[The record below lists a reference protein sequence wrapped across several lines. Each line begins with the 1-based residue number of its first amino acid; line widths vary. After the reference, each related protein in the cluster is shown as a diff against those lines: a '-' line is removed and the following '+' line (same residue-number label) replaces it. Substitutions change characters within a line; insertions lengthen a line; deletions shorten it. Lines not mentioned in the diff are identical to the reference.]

1 MTNTKGVQM
10 TKQELVDLII
20 KEDLAYRK
28 GDPIVSDPTFE
39 LHMQMLREMDPNHW
53 ILQKSGRISQPI
65 GTKVKHPIY
74 PIETIKTRIKAF
86 NLLKE
91 FEKIPSKTLAYEPKY
106 DGGSAIVYYT
116 KGVMDRILTGSEE
129 YDGVD
134 VTENLKHAVPTI
146 LPMPLTIAIGGEYI
160 ITNEDFEETFKPLGK
175 ANARN
180 AATGLIQ
187 SEHVDKELVKK
198 LRFIACYV
206 IGIDFENSMMEYQPM
221 TFVELPELSFTKLG
235 FEEVPKVYLTRDAF
249 LEMAKDFVNMN
260 SKLFKLKDGKTFLYD
275 GLVIKDYRYKTKA
288 KCGNWSLLDL
298 TTEIAYKF
306 EEESALTKI
315 EGIEYNMSR
324 TGRLVPT
331 LLVKPTV
338 LSGVTIRRVTGNNI
352 SFIKDKKAGVGAQV
366 RIVRSNEV
374 IPKLEEVI
382 IPSGNFNIPTRCEYC
397 GSELT
402 VQGVDLVCT
411 NLHCQA
417 KTVEMIY
424 RLLEI
429 VMDTKRIDGIGREL
443 IDKLLEEGRVDSFE
457 DFIEWFYNDDIF
469 HITEFAFGLHTK
481 TCEKFDN
488 VISEIKDYVPTIS
501 QVLLIANIPSIGDKV
516 ARNFNNVLP
525 IQFVQ
530 VFRDNLPLPKE
541 WDQFTVNYL
550 NLGNLDLYRDRVN
563 QVLQFFGWQLQGA
576 VKIQKEVKV
585 AVTGSVSIPRDRWFK
600 EMSGY
605 GIIESGVSKGTQY
618 LVCNNPSNS
627 SKFEKAK
634 KLGIK
639 IISEEDF
646 YTELGI
652 PGV

>member
-1 MTNTKGVQM
+1 
-10 TKQELVDLII
+10 
-20 KEDLAYRK
+20 
-28 GDPIVSDPTFE
+28 
-39 LHMQMLREMDPNHW
+39 
-53 ILQKSGRISQPI
+53 
-65 GTKVKHPIY
+65 
-74 PIETIKTRIKAF
+74 
-86 NLLKE
+86 
-91 FEKIPSKTLAYEPKY
+91 
-106 DGGSAIVYYT
+106 
-116 KGVMDRILTGSEE
+116 
-129 YDGVD
+129 
-134 VTENLKHAVPTI
+134 
-146 LPMPLTIAIGGEYI
+146 
-160 ITNEDFEETFKPLGK
+160 
-175 ANARN
+175 
-180 AATGLIQ
+180 
-187 SEHVDKELVKK
+187 
-198 LRFIACYV
+198 
-206 IGIDFENSMMEYQPM
+206 
-221 TFVELPELSFTKLG
+221 
-235 FEEVPKVYLTRDAF
+235 
-249 LEMAKDFVNMN
+249 
-260 SKLFKLKDGKTFLYD
+260 
-275 GLVIKDYRYKTKA
+275 
-288 KCGNWSLLDL
+288 
-298 TTEIAYKF
+298 
-306 EEESALTKI
+306 
-315 EGIEYNMSR
+315 
-324 TGRLVPT
+324 
-331 LLVKPTV
+331 
-338 LSGVTIRRVTGNNI
+338 
-352 SFIKDKKAGVGAQV
+352 
-366 RIVRSNEV
+366 
-374 IPKLEEVI
+374 
-382 IPSGNFNIPTRCEYC
+382 
-397 GSELT
+397 
-402 VQGVDLVCT
+402 
-411 NLHCQA
+411 
-417 KTVEMIY
+417 MIY

-585 AVTGSVSIPRDRWFK
+585 AVTGPVSIPRDHWFK